1 MFRRYLTS
9 AVFALVTTVAAPVG
23 HAASVTVSN
32 FAGWNGATDIGDFG
46 ASGFSAWG
54 QFFTVPAGMNR
65 LDSFTFYL
73 ADALNGSNTQP
84 VPVKFQAHLVAY
96 DPPTRLVTSGLL
108 WSSVEIEIPV
118 TATPVFLPYTFAP
131 GATVTEGRVYQMFL
145 FANNYELRQPRDSRL
160 RLASSPLG
168 FSTYEGG
175 AQNTPR
181 NAEGSLTEVL
191 AGPWSF
197 TAGFDLIFSAT
208 FSDTA
213 APSVPEPAPLA
224 LAGIA
229 AVAGVV
235 ARRRAPPAD
244 GRHRR
249 PLLTVSRARSRD

>member
-1 MFRRYLTS
+1 MICRYLTS
-9 AVFALVTTVAAPVG
+9 AAFALVTAVAAPVG

-32 FAGWNGATDIGDFG
+32 FAGWNGTTDIGDFG

-54 QFFTVPAGMNR
+54 QFFTVPTGMNR

-84 VPVKFQAHLVAY
+84 VAVRFQAHLVAY

-108 WSSVEIEIPV
+108 WSSSEMEIPV
-118 TATPVFLPYTFAP
+118 TGTPVFSPYTFSP
-131 GATVTEGRVYQMFL
+131 GATVTAGGVYQMFL
-145 FANNYELRQPRDSRL
+145 FANNYELQQPLDSRL

-168 FSTYEGG
+168 VSTYEGG
-175 AQNTPR
+175 AQNFPL
-181 NAEGSLTEVL
+181 NASGSLSEIL
-191 AGPWSF
+191 ADPWRV

-213 APSVPEPAPLA
+213 TPSVPEPAPLA

-235 ARRRAPPAD
+235 ARRRAI
-244 GRHRR
+244 R
-249 PLLTVSRARSRD
+249 